1 MATGTNF
8 SALHFD
14 FLMGVSTISN
24 IIKET
29 CDILWKVLQPKEM
42 SVPTTEDWLQ
52 ISKSFYEKTQ
62 FPNCVGAVD
71 GKHVR
76 LECPKNSGSQYFNY
90 KHFYSLILLAICDA
104 DYCFRIIDV
113 GSYGKESECNVFKKS
128 VFGKNL
134 YADKVNFPPDKVL
147 PGDEEG
153 IPQPYVIVG
162 DEAFALNKHLLRPF
176 PGKSLNDQRRV
187 FNYRLS
193 RARQNIE
200 CTFGILSNKWRIFH
214 APILASPDFAV
225 KITKAACVLHNFVRR
240 RDGFSAEDTFNCKLE
255 DYTTKK
261 GVGNASLEAKE
272 VREYFV
278 NYINSPGNILSWQN
292 KVIG

>member
-1 MATGTNF
+1 LDAKI
-8 SALHFD
+8 LKFD
-14 FLMGVSTISN
+14 YRHIAFHL
-24 IIKET
+24 
-29 CDILWKVLQPKEM
+29 
-42 SVPTTEDWLQ
+42 
-52 ISKSFYEKTQ
+52 
-62 FPNCVGAVD
+62 
-71 GKHVR
+71 
-76 LECPKNSGSQYFNY
+76 LECPKNSESQYFNY

-104 DYCFRIIDV
+104 DYCFQIIDV
-113 GSYGKESECNVFKKS
+113 GSYGKESDCNVFKKS

-134 YADKVNFPPDKVL
+134 YADKVNFPPDNVL
-147 PGDEEG
+147 PGDGEG
-153 IPQPYVIVG
+153 ISQPYVIVG
-162 DEAFALNKHLLRPF
+162 DEAFALNKHLLRHF
-176 PGKSLNDQRRV
+176 PGKSLNYQRRV

-214 APILASPDFAV
+214 TPILASPDFAV
-225 KITKAACVLHNFVRR
+225 KITKATCVLHNFVRR

-255 DYTTKK
+255 DYSTKK
-261 GVGNASLEAKE
+261 GAGNASSEAKE

>member
-1 MATGTNF
+1 YLATGTNF

-24 IIKET
+24 IIRET
-29 CDILWKVLQPKEM
+29 CDVLWKVLQPREM
-42 SVPTTEDWLQ
+42 SVPSTEDWLQ

-113 GSYGKESECNVFKKS
+113 GSYGKESDCNVFKKS

-134 YADKVNFPPDKVL
+134 YADKVNFPPDNVL
-147 PGDEEG
+147 PGDEKG

-162 DEAFALNKHLLRPF
+162 DEAFALNKHLLSPF
-176 PGKSLNDQRRV
+176 PGKSLNDQRRT

-200 CTFGILSNKWRIFH
+200 S
-214 APILASPDFAV
+214 SPDFAV

-240 RDGFSAEDTFNCKLE
+240 RDGFSVEDTFNCKME
-255 DYTTKK
+255 GYTIKK
-261 GVGNASLEAKE
+261 GVGNALFEAKE

-278 NYINSPGNILSWQN
+278 DYINSPGNILSWQN